1 MSKLWQFGDLF
12 LGAKAVTKST
22 FYVRIYQLNFTLIS
36 EGIMDRNTGIII
48 TIVTAI
54 LCGCPGLFSCFW
66 GLLASVISFIPGAD
80 IDIGG
85 SSEPV
90 AALLSGL
97 GAVCVGVIFVAIPIA
112 VWFFTVRNKPA
123 SS

>member
-1 MSKLWQFGDLF
+1 VDCASISKLQQFGDLF
-12 LGAKAVTKST
+12 LEARAVTNSA
-22 FYVRIYQLNFTLIS
+22 FYVRIYQFNFTLIFKES
-36 EGIMDRNTGIII
+36 IMDRNTGIII

-66 GLLASVISFIPGAD
+66 GLIASVVSFIPGAD

-85 SSEPV
+85 SSEPT

-97 GAVCVGVIFVAIPIA
+97 GAVCVGHRKIFARNFYNVA
-112 VWFFTVRNKPA
+112 
-123 SS
+123 